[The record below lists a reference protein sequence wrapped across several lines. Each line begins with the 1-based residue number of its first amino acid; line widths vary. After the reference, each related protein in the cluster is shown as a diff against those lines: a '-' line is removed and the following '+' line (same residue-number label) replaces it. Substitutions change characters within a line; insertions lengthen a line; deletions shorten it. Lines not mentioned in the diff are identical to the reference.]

1 MELLCGMFEQPFGHS
16 DREMAMLMKHRKRR
30 QHTNQHTNQ
39 YINQCINQYATSA
52 YVHIKQFYNTCLSSA
67 ALYTGGAASRHVF
80 ITYYKVIL

>member
-1 MELLCGMFEQPFGHS
+1 MELPRGMFEQPCCHS

-30 QHTNQHTNQ
+30 QHMRQYTSQCTNQH
-39 YINQCINQYATSA
+39 INQYATSA

-80 ITYYKVIL
+80 ITYYNMTL